1 MPSANSESFTSSF
14 PIWIAFISFS
24 ALFAVANTS
33 RTMLNSSGKSGHPE
47 LSNIHKMKTQRN
59 AQKVKE
65 QDKCPQ
71 NQTKEEE
78 IGIYL
83 IKNSE

>member
-1 MPSANSESFTSSF
+1 MSSGNSESFTSSF

-59 AQKVKE
+59 AQKVKD

-78 IGIYL
+78 IGNL
-83 IKNSE
+83 PDKEF